1 MLWDKEPKGQFI
13 LIGDNP
19 KTEQFRNNF
28 LAVGKLVQPAS
39 VCVCVHLYM
48 YWINVVLK
56 HSGNV
61 YIIHS
66 TS

>member
-19 KTEQFRNNF
+19 KTEQFCNNF

-39 VCVCVHLYM
+39 VCVYVCAFIY
-48 YWINVVLK
+48 VL
-56 HSGNV
+56 N
-61 YIIHS
+61 
-66 TS
+66 